1 MLPHRCCG
9 HVPCQVKR
17 ALSVCLPVHFIKGS
31 PSKRRPFLGSLQFNS
46 SSCAL
51 KIIEEH
57 STVGNASEDM
67 AVSGLL
73 VPLSPS
79 SSSLLQFARSP
90 QRRGRA
96 LVDSSKRNLSITG
109 ALGIV
114 EMESVRGS
122 GRTLARSP
130 MKVTHSDC
138 EQMLRKYSGLLQ
150 VCASKGF
157 LIDGM
162 AVHGH
167 VVKIG
172 VVPDSHLWNCLVNM
186 YAKCGRP
193 QNARQILEEMPD
205 RDVVSWTALI
215 AGYVAHG
222 DGSEG
227 VCLFLEMRRDG
238 VWPNAFAFATGLKA
252 CSMCFA
258 LDFGKQVHGE
268 VIKVGNFSDIFVG
281 SALIDL
287 YAKCGEMELARKVF
301 LLMPEC
307 NSVSWNALLCGYAQ
321 IGEGEEVL
329 KLFQKMTESE
339 PRLSNFT
346 LSTVLKVCATS
357 VNARIGKAVHSL
369 AVKIGSD
376 NDWFLTSG
384 LVDMYSKCGLAED
397 AYKVFVR
404 IKDPDVVAW
413 SSMISCFNH
422 QGQNYEAAELF
433 GDMARSGVMP
443 NQFTLASLI
452 SIATDLGDLQF
463 GKSIHAS
470 IWKFGYGLDNLISNA
485 LVTMYMKNGSVEDGY
500 KVFESMTDW
509 DLVSWNALLSGFHDG
524 NACDQGPTLFKQ
536 MFIEGFKPN
545 MYTFISILR
554 SCTSLSSV
562 GFGQQVHGHIIKNSL
577 NGDGFVGTALV
588 DMYAKSGCLEDAQLV
603 FKRMKQRD
611 LFTWT
616 VIITG
621 CAQTDQGEKAI
632 EIFCQMQREG
642 VCPNE
647 FTFASCLRGCSSIAA
662 LVNGQLLHS
671 LIIKAGH
678 SDDMFVMSALVDM
691 YGKCGCIEDA
701 EALFSD
707 SASRDTVSWNTI
719 ICGYAQH
726 GHVGKALKAF
736 QSMLNEGIR
745 PDEVTFLGVLSACS
759 HGGLIEEGQQYFHLL
774 KKVYEITPTVEHY
787 ACMVDILGRAGKLDE
802 VESFIEK
809 MNLTTSALIWQTV
822 LGACKMHGN
831 VGLGEKAAKK
841 LFEIEPKTDSSYI
854 LLSNIYASKR
864 RWDDVAMI
872 RTLMSTQ
879 GVKKEPGCSWVEV
892 SGQVHVFLS
901 KDVSHP
907 KVKEIYMKLV
917 ELHLKLSLAGYI
929 PNTKNV
935 LHDVDE
941 REQKESLI
949 YHSERLAFAFAL
961 LSMRPGRPIRIFKNL
976 RICGD
981 CHDVFKL
988 ISNITNATI
997 VIRDV
1002 SRFHHFQSGSCSC
1015 RDYW

>member
-1 MLPHRCCG
+1 M
-9 HVPCQVKR
+9 KWK
-17 ALSVCLPVHFIKGS
+17 SLPVHFIKGF
-31 PSKRRPFLGSLQFNS
+31 PSKPRPLLGSLQFNS
-46 SSCAL
+46 SLCAL

-57 STVGNASEDM
+57 PTVGKASEDM
-67 AVSGLL
+67 AVPGLL
-73 VPLSPS
+73 VPISPS

-90 QRRGRA
+90 QRRGRS
-96 LVDSSKRNLSITG
+96 LVHSSKRNLSIPG

-114 EMESVRGS
+114 ETESVRGA
-122 GRTLARSP
+122 GSP
-130 MKVTHSDC
+130 KKKVVVSDC
-138 EQMLRKYSGLLQ
+138 EQMLRRYSGLLQ
-150 VCASKGF
+150 ICASKGF

-167 VVKIG
+167 LFKIG
-172 VVPDSHLWNCLVNM
+172 VDPDSHLWNSLVNM
-186 YAKCGRP
+186 YAKCGSL
-193 QNARQILEEMPD
+193 QNARQILEEMPE

-222 DGSEG
+222 DGCEG
-227 VCLFLEMRRDG
+227 VGLFSEMRKEG
-238 VWPNAFAFATGLKA
+238 VRPNAFAFATGLKA

-258 LDFGKQVHGE
+258 LDLGNQVHGE
-268 VIKVGNFSDIFVG
+268 VIKVGIFSDIFVG
-281 SALIDL
+281 SALVDL

-301 LLMPEC
+301 LWMPEW
-307 NSVSWNALLCGYAQ
+307 NSVSWNALLSGYARM
-321 IGEGEEVL
+321 GDGEEVL

-339 PRLSNFT
+339 SRLSSFT
-346 LSTVLKVCATS
+346 LSTVLKVCATTE
-357 VNARIGKAVHSL
+357 NARKGKAVHSL
-369 AVKIGSD
+369 GIKIGSD
-376 NDWFLTSG
+376 NDWFLTSC

-413 SSMISCFNH
+413 SAMISCFNQ
-422 QGQNYEAAELF
+422 QGYNYEAAELF
-433 GDMARSGVMP
+433 GDMAHSGVKP

-452 SIATDLGDLQF
+452 SIATDLGYLQY

-470 IWKFGYGLDNLISNA
+470 IWKFGYELDNLICNA
-485 LVTMYMKNGSVEDGY
+485 LVTMYMRNGSVEDGY
-500 KVFESMTDW
+500 RVFEAMTDW

-524 NACDQGPTLFKQ
+524 IDFDQGPTLFKQ

-554 SCTSLSSV
+554 SCTSLSNV

-577 NGDGFVGTALV
+577 CGDDFVGTALV
-588 DMYAKSGCLEDAQLV
+588 DMYAKSGCLENAQLV

-616 VIITG
+616 VIITR

-632 EIFCQMQREG
+632 KIFRQMQREG

-662 LVNGQLLHS
+662 LENGRQLHS
-671 LIIKAGH
+671 QIIKAGH
-678 SDDMFVMSALVDM
+678 SDDMFVLSALVDM

-701 EALFSD
+701 EALFSG

-726 GHVGKALKAF
+726 GHGGKALEAF

-759 HGGLIEEGQQYFHLL
+759 HGGLIKEGQLYFSSL
-774 KKVYEITPTVEHY
+774 KKVYGINPTVEHY
-787 ACMVDILGRAGKLDE
+787 ACMADMLGRAGKFDE
-802 VESFIEK
+802 VESFIEEMK
-809 MNLTTSALIWQTV
+809 LTTCALIWQTV

-831 VGLGEKAAKK
+831 VGLGEKAAKN

-864 RWDDVAMI
+864 RWDDVAMV
-872 RTLMSTQ
+872 RALMTSQ

-892 SGQVHVFLS
+892 DGQVHVFLS

-907 KVKEIYMKLV
+907 KVKEIYIKLE
-917 ELHLKLSLAGYI
+917 ELHLQLSLAGYI
-929 PNTKNV
+929 PNTKDV
-935 LHDVDE
+935 LQDVDE
-941 REQKESLI
+941 REQKESLC
-949 YHSERLAFAFAL
+949 YHSERLAFAFSL
-961 LSMRPGRPIRIFKNL
+961 LNMRPGRPIRIFKNL

-988 ISNITNATI
+988 ISNITNTAI

-1015 RDYW
+1015 QDYW